1 MQYSTAVDKDYDT
14 LNMLIEEAGNFEK
27 ENVLHAVSTKLY
39 TVEYVKALTFHIREN
54 QYKLEKEVLA
64 LEVFSKDFPYTYATK
79 NNKCFD
85 TVTILLNRMRQNI
98 SGTKKLYKRF
108 CLTNRKHEPV
118 KDGKRVKPSA
128 FAHSQLNHKL
138 QIHQLFGME
147 VYDDCVSELCD
158 AMEDFFSCLHRGLL
172 ASYDAIK
179 QENMVRNDDVM
190 LKYIYD
196 ADRDK
201 ATQNLPKDLFK
212 YISND
217 ILNEDELAKRK
228 ANAKSLQEFIR
239 ANYHTV
245 DEESFKIHAIVTAI
259 SEGRQDGLTG
269 IETLLW
275 GDNPEFVK
283 KVRFLIA
290 HFDELNPGGYLDNNT
305 KKKKLKAKYV
315 AMFMKWCRITATG
328 NEKKFIEEYFNVE
341 YHGNYKCVGSSSVN
355 SAKNNFSDEE
365 YKDFQASLNR
375 IYMAVDGTKIQ
386 PHPQHHQTSV
396 AI

>member
-1 MQYSTAVDKDYDT
+1 MQFSTAVDKNYDT
-14 LNMLIEEAGNFEK
+14 LEMLIEEAGKFEK
-27 ENVLHAVSTKLY
+27 DNVLHAVSTKLY
-39 TVEYVKALTFHIREN
+39 TVEDVKALTLHIREN
-54 QYKLEKEVLA
+54 QCKLEKEVLA
-64 LEVFSKDFPYTYATK
+64 LQVFSKDFPYTYATK

-85 TVTILLNRMRQNI
+85 IVTTLLNKMRQNI

-118 KDGKRVKPSA
+118 KDGKWVKLSA

-138 QIHQLFGME
+138 QIRQLFGME

-158 AMEDFFSCLHRGLL
+158 AMEDFFFCLHKGLL
-172 ASYDAIK
+172 ISLDTIK
-179 QENMVRNDDVM
+179 QENMVRNDDVL

-201 ATQNLPKDLFK
+201 AIQNLPKTIFK

-290 HFDELNPGGYLDNNT
+290 HFDELNPGGYSDNNT

-315 AMFMKWCRITATG
+315 AMFMKWCRITGTG

-355 SAKNNFSDEE
+355 SAKNKFSDEE
-365 YKDFQASLNR
+365 YNDFLALLKR
-375 IYMAVDGTKIQ
+375 IYMAVDGNKIQ
-386 PHPQHHQTSV
+386 PYPQHHQTSV

>member
-1 MQYSTAVDKDYDT
+1 MKYSTAVDKDYDT
-14 LNMLIEEAGNFEK
+14 LKMLIEEAGNFEK
-27 ENVLHAVSTKLY
+27 ENVLYAVSTKSY
-39 TVEYVKALTFHIREN
+39 TVEEVKALTFHIREK

-85 TVTILLNRMRQNI
+85 IVTILLNKMRQNI

-118 KDGKRVKPSA
+118 KDGKWVKPSV
-128 FAHSQLNHKL
+128 FAHSQLNSKL
-138 QIHQLFGME
+138 QIRQLFGTE

-172 ASYDAIK
+172 ASYNAIK
-179 QENMVRNDDVM
+179 LENMVRNDDVM
-190 LKYIYD
+190 LKCIYD
-196 ADRDK
+196 AGRDK
-201 ATQNLPKDLFK
+201 ATHNLPKDLFK
-212 YISND
+212 FISND
-217 ILNEDELAKRK
+217 ICNKDELTKRK
-228 ANAKSLQEFIR
+228 AHAKSLQEFIR
-239 ANYHTV
+239 AYYHTV

-315 AMFMKWCRITATG
+315 AMFMKWCKITGTG
-328 NEKKFIEEYFNVE
+328 NEKRFIEEYFNVE

-355 SAKNNFSDEE
+355 SAKNKFSDED
-365 YKDFQASLNR
+365 YNDFKASLKR
-375 IYMAVDGTKIQ
+375 IYMAVDGNKIQ
-386 PHPQHHQTSV
+386 PYPQHHQTSV

>member
-14 LNMLIEEAGNFEK
+14 LKMLIEEAGNFEK

-39 TVEYVKALTFHIREN
+39 TVEDVKALTFHIREN

-64 LEVFSKDFPYTYATK
+64 LEVFSKKFPFTYATK

-138 QIHQLFGME
+138 QIRQLFGME

-158 AMEDFFSCLHRGLL
+158 AMEDFFFCLHKGLL
-172 ASYDAIK
+172 ISLDTIK
-179 QENMVRNDDVM
+179 LENMVRNDDVM

-196 ADRDK
+196 AGRDK
-201 ATQNLPKDLFK
+201 VMQNLPKTIFK

-290 HFDELNPGGYLDNNT
+290 HFDELNPGGYSDNNT

-341 YHGNYKCVGSSSVN
+341 YHGNYECVGSSSVN
-355 SAKNNFSDEE
+355 SAKNKFSDEE
-365 YKDFQASLNR
+365 YNDFLALLKR
-375 IYMAVDGTKIQ
+375 IYMAVDGNKIQ
-386 PHPQHHQTSV
+386 PYPQHHQTSV